1 VFRATAKL
9 PLQDGSTGSAE
20 EYAALHSR
28 AAPMQYASMQWDD
41 LRYVL
46 AVTRTG
52 SASKAARSLG
62 VDQTTVLRKLDL
74 LETTL
79 GTSLFERRKTGQTPT
94 PAGKLVAEAAER
106 MEKEAHAL
114 ENALATRRR
123 VVGGAVRLTTSDGL
137 AGRFVTP
144 CMRSFQALYPGVT
157 VELIATDERLDI
169 AGGEADVALRGSS
182 HPEGAGIVARR
193 MPDILWTIYCSPAYA
208 AERGIP
214 DCRDALHGHDIV
226 GFEGRL
232 TRLPGWRWLSEA
244 VPDAVVRFR
253 SSSFVSMVA
262 NLRAGLGVGPLPT
275 IIGDAEQ
282 GLVRCFPPP
291 PELRDELWLIVRE
304 ELKNEPH
311 VRALTDFLASY
322 VRETFARAT

>member
-1 VFRATAKL
+1 
-9 PLQDGSTGSAE
+9 
-20 EYAALHSR
+20 
-28 AAPMQYASMQWDD
+28 MQYASMQWDD

-46 AVTRTG
+46 AVARTG
-52 SASKAARSLG
+52 SASKAARSIG

-144 CMRSFQALYPGVT
+144 CMRAFQALYPGVT

-169 AGGEADVALRGSS
+169 AAGEADVALRGSS

-208 AERGIP
+208 AERGVP
-214 DCRDALHGHDIV
+214 HCRDALGGHDIV

-232 TRLPGWRWLSEA
+232 TRLPGWRWLADA

-262 NLRAGLGVGPLPT
+262 NLKAGLGVGPLPT
-275 IIGDAEQ
+275 IIGDAEP
-282 GLVRCFPPP
+282 GLVRCLPPP
-291 PELRDELWLIVRE
+291 PELQDELWLIVRE

-322 VRETFARAT
+322 IRETFARAT

>member
-1 VFRATAKL
+1 
-9 PLQDGSTGSAE
+9 
-20 EYAALHSR
+20 
-28 AAPMQYASMQWDD
+28 MQWDD

-46 AVTRTG
+46 AVARTG
-52 SASKAARSLG
+52 SALRAARSLG

-94 PAGKLVAEAAER
+94 SAGKLVAEAAER
-106 MEKEAHAL
+106 MEKEARAL

-137 AGRFVTP
+137 ATRFVTP
-144 CMRSFQALYPGVT
+144 CMRAFQGLYPGVS

-169 AGGEADVALRGSS
+169 AAGEADVALRGSS
-182 HPEGAGIVARR
+182 HPEGAGIVAQR
-193 MPDILWTIYCSPAYA
+193 MPDILWTIYCSRAYG
-208 AERGIP
+208 AERGVP
-214 DCRDALHGHDIV
+214 DCREALQRHEIV

-232 TRLPGWRWLSEA
+232 TRLPGWRWLTDAAPEA
-244 VPDAVVRFR
+244 VIRFR
-253 SSSFVSMVA
+253 SSSFVSMVS
-262 NLRAGLGVGPLPT
+262 NLKAGLGVGPLPT
-275 IIGDAEQ
+275 IIGDAEPD
-282 GLVRCFPPP
+282 LIRCFPSP
-291 PELRDELWLIVRE
+291 PELRDEMWLIVRE

-322 VRETFARAT
+322 VRDAFARAK

>member
-1 VFRATAKL
+1 MECANLHARTA
-9 PLQDGSTGSAE
+9 
-20 EYAALHSR
+20 R
-28 AAPMQYASMQWDD
+28 VQYAPMQWDD

-46 AVTRTG
+46 AVARTG
-52 SASKAARSLG
+52 SALRAARSLG

-79 GTSLFERRKTGQTPT
+79 GTSLFERRKSGQTPT
-94 PAGKLVAEAAER
+94 PAGKLVADAAER
-106 MEKEAHAL
+106 IEKEARSL

-123 VVGGAVRLTTSDGL
+123 IVGGAVRLTTSDGL
-137 AGRFVTP
+137 ATRFVTP
-144 CMRSFQALYPGVT
+144 CMRAFQALYPGVS

-169 AGGEADVALRGSS
+169 AAGDADVALRGSS
-182 HPEGAGIVARR
+182 HPEGAGIVAQR

-208 AERGIP
+208 AERGVP
-214 DCRDALHGHDIV
+214 DCREALRGHEIV

-232 TRLPGWRWLSEA
+232 TRLPGWRWLADA

-253 SSSFVSMVA
+253 SSSFVSMVS
-262 NLRAGLGVGPLPT
+262 NLKAGLGIGPLPT
-275 IIGDAEQ
+275 IIGDAEPD
-282 GLVRCFPPP
+282 LVRCFPAP
-291 PELRDELWLIVRE
+291 PELKDELWLIVRE

-322 VRETFARAT
+322 VRDAFARAK